1 MPMTS
6 RSRKAAIT
14 ATILGVVFSSW
25 VGTARTSN
33 AQDNP
38 DGLAAVVTAPPPP
51 ATQPLATVPP
61 VTVTPVATA
70 PLPVPVPATAPT
82 ASVTPAPTPTA
93 VPPIPAATGAPTGP
107 EPVIAAGATSTA
119 VPIATVVVANPANTV
134 VDGSTTSSSSSSTTS
149 SSSTVLTPTAL
160 GDSSEEAVPIEEAP
174 NALLPPLPPGKF
186 VPLRDTNIE
195 ALLLKLSKEKRASV
209 LLFQQKADEAQARV
223 AVVLEEIQ
231 DLQDRQDQL
240 RSDQDVLRAKVEKS
254 AIVIRARALA
264 IYAGA
269 GLNEIDLILRSEDP
283 TILVRRVELINQ
295 AQREE
300 AKAVL
305 AFRGDSEAL
314 QQSLEEVEKLA
325 NQKTQNLEQL
335 QNDQA
340 ALGTALEKA
349 QEDLRSVLSGYQI
362 ALNGWVFPVEPP
374 FSFVDTFGAPRM
386 TGTKYAHTHQGT
398 DIFGAQ
404 GSPLHAVQRG
414 VILKKGT
421 GVLGGN
427 KLWLKSAVDGTEYYY
442 AHLDAF
448 VEGVENGTV
457 VEAGQVIGFLGRTG
471 NAITTPPH
479 LHFEI
484 HPENGSV
491 VANPFPT
498 LDAVRKADGTA
509 FIQAQQAGFRSPADV
524 TATTIAGQDRMI
536 RAGVG
541 VSREFVIGD
550 VYSPIPLSTLPP
562 GVKTP
567 EPQVRPAPNP

>member
-6 RSRKAAIT
+6 RSRKAAL
-14 ATILGVVFSSW
+14 AASALGVALSSW
-25 VGTARTSN
+25 VGTARISS

-38 DGLAAVVTAPPPP
+38 DGLAAVVTTPPPP
-51 ATQPLATVPP
+51 ATQPLATLPP
-61 VTVTPVATA
+61 TTIAPVATA
-70 PLPVPVPATAPT
+70 PLPAA
-82 ASVTPAPTPTA
+82 TPAPT
-93 VPPIPAATGAPTGP
+93 APTTP
-107 EPVIAAGATSTA
+107 PAPISASVPVATAPAVEPVIAAGATTTG
-119 VPIATVVVANPANTV
+119 VPIATVLVANPTNTV
-134 VDGSTTSSSSSSTTS
+134 VDTSTTTSSVESSTTS
-149 SSSTVLTPTAL
+149 SSTILSPVAI
-160 GDSSEEAVPIEEAP
+160 GDSSEEAVPIEDAP
-174 NALLPPLPPGKF
+174 NVSLPPLPPGKF

-195 ALLLKLSKEKRASV
+195 NLLLKLSKEKRASV
-209 LLFQQKADEAQARV
+209 ELFQKKADEAQARV

-231 DLQDRQDQL
+231 ELQDRQDQL
-240 RSDQDVLRAKVEKS
+240 RSDQDVLRAKVERS
-254 AIVIRARALA
+254 AIVIRARALS

-283 TILVRRVELINQ
+283 TILGRRVDLINQ
-295 AQREE
+295 AQQAE

-305 AFRGDSEAL
+305 AFRSDSQAL

-325 NQKTQNLEQL
+325 ASKTQNLEQL

-340 ALGTALEKA
+340 ALGAALEKA
-349 QEDLRSVLSGYQI
+349 KEDLSSVLSGYQI
-362 ALNGWVFPVEPP
+362 ALNGWVFPVEPI

-386 TGTKYAHTHQGT
+386 TGTKYVHTHQGT

-509 FIQAQQAGFRSPADV
+509 FIQAQQAGFASPADV
-524 TATTIAGQDRMI
+524 TATTIPGADRMI

-541 VSREFVIGD
+541 VNREFVIGD

-562 GVKTP
+562 GTKTP

>member
-1 MPMTS
+1 MTS

-14 ATILGVVFSSW
+14 ASVLGVVISSW
-25 VGTARTSN
+25 VGTTRSSN
-33 AQDNP
+33 AQENP
-38 DGLAAVVTAPPPP
+38 DGLAAVVTSPPPP
-51 ATQPLATVPP
+51 ATQPLATLPP
-61 VTVTPVATA
+61 VTVAPVATA
-70 PLPVPVPATAPT
+70 PLPTAAPT
-82 ASVTPAPTPTA
+82 TTTTTTPTA
-93 VPPIPAATGAPTGP
+93 PIVPASVQVTPPAID
-107 EPVIAAGATSTA
+107 PVVAAGATTTG
-119 VPIATVVVANPANTV
+119 VPIATVVVANPTNTI
-134 VDGSTTSSSSSSTTS
+134 VDTSTTTSVASLESTTTSSSTPLA
-149 SSSTVLTPTAL
+149 LTPL
-160 GDSSEEAVPIEEAP
+160 GDASEEAVPIEDAP
-174 NALLPPLPPGKF
+174 NIDLPPLPPGKF

-195 ALLLKLSKEKRASV
+195 NLLLKLSKEKRASV
-209 LLFQQKADEAQARV
+209 LLLQQKADEAQARV
-223 AVVLEEIQ
+223 ALVLEEIQ
-231 DLQDRQDQL
+231 DLQERQDQL
-240 RSDQDVLRAKVEKS
+240 RSDQDVLRSKVEKS
-254 AIVIRARALA
+254 AIVIRARALS

-269 GLNEIDLILRSEDP
+269 GLSEIDLILRSEDP
-283 TILVRRVELINQ
+283 TILVRRVELIDQ
-295 AQREE
+295 AQQAE
-300 AKAVL
+300 AKAIL
-305 AFRGDSEAL
+305 AFRGDSQAL
-314 QQSLEEVEKLA
+314 QKSLEDVENLA
-325 NQKTQNLEQL
+325 ASKTQNLEQL

-349 QEDLRSVLSGYQI
+349 KEELSSVLSGYQI

-386 TGTKYAHTHQGT
+386 GGTKYVHTHQGT
-398 DIFGAQ
+398 DIFGTQ

-457 VEAGQVIGFLGRTG
+457 VEAGQVIGFLGKTG
-471 NAITTPPH
+471 NAMTTPPH

-498 LDAVRKADGTA
+498 LDAVRKADSTA
-509 FIQAQQAGFRSPADV
+509 FIQAQQAGFRTPADV
-524 TATTIAGQDRMI
+524 TATTIPGADRMI

-541 VSREFVIGD
+541 VNREFVIGD

-562 GVKTP
+562 GVKIP

>member
-6 RSRKAAIT
+6 RSRKAAL
-14 ATILGVVFSSW
+14 AASALGVALSSW
-25 VGTARTSN
+25 VGTARISS

-38 DGLAAVVTAPPPP
+38 DGLAAVVTTPPPP
-51 ATQPLATVPP
+51 ATQPLATLPP
-61 VTVTPVATA
+61 TTIAPVATA
-70 PLPVPVPATAPT
+70 PLPAA
-82 ASVTPAPTPTA
+82 TPAPTAPTTPPA
-93 VPPIPAATGAPTGP
+93 PIPASVPVATAPAV
-107 EPVIAAGATSTA
+107 EPVIAAGATTTG
-119 VPIATVVVANPANTV
+119 VPIATVLVANPTNTV
-134 VDGSTTSSSSSSTTS
+134 VDTSTTTSSVESSTTS
-149 SSSTVLTPTAL
+149 SSTILSPVAI
-160 GDSSEEAVPIEEAP
+160 GDSSEEAVPIEDAP
-174 NALLPPLPPGKF
+174 NVSLPPLPPGKF

-195 ALLLKLSKEKRASV
+195 NLLLKLSKEKRASV
-209 LLFQQKADEAQARV
+209 ELFQKKADEAQARV

-231 DLQDRQDQL
+231 ELQDRQDQL
-240 RSDQDVLRAKVEKS
+240 RSDQDVLRAKVERS
-254 AIVIRARALA
+254 AIVIRARALS

-283 TILVRRVELINQ
+283 TILGRRVDLINQ
-295 AQREE
+295 AQQAE

-305 AFRGDSEAL
+305 AFRSDSQAL

-325 NQKTQNLEQL
+325 ASKTQNLEQL

-340 ALGTALEKA
+340 ALGAALEKA
-349 QEDLRSVLSGYQI
+349 KEDLSSVLSGYQI
-362 ALNGWVFPVEPP
+362 ALNGWVFPVEPI

-386 TGTKYAHTHQGT
+386 TGTKYVHTHQGT

-509 FIQAQQAGFRSPADV
+509 FIQAQQAGFASPADV
-524 TATTIAGQDRMI
+524 TATTIPGADRMI

-541 VSREFVIGD
+541 VNREFVIGD

-562 GVKTP
+562 GTKTP

>member
-1 MPMTS
+1 MPMSS
-6 RSRKAAIT
+6 RSRKATIT
-14 ATILGVVFSSW
+14 TAVLGVVLSSW
-25 VGTARTSN
+25 IGTTRTST
-33 AQDNP
+33 AQENP
-38 DGLAAVVTAPPPP
+38 DGLAAVVTTAPPQ
-51 ATQPLATVPP
+51 ATLPLATLP
-61 VTVTPVATA
+61 TVTIPPVATA
-70 PLPVPVPATAPT
+70 PQPA
-82 ASVTPAPTPTA
+82 VTPAPTSPAPPPDPA
-93 VPPIPAATGAPTGP
+93 VTPLPVTSTSV
-107 EPVIAAGATSTA
+107 EPVIAAGATTG
-119 VPIATVVVANPANTV
+119 VPIATVLVVDPANTV
-134 VDGSTTSSSSSSTTS
+134 VESNTTTSMESTTTTS
-149 SSSTVLTPTAL
+149 ILLAPTPL
-160 GDSSEEAVPIEEAP
+160 GDASEEAVPLEDAP
-174 NALLPPLPPGKF
+174 NIDLPPLPPGKF
-186 VPLRDTNIE
+186 VPLRDTNME
-195 ALLLKLSKEKRASV
+195 NLLLQLSKEKRASV
-209 LLFQQKADEAQARV
+209 EVFQQKADIAQARV
-223 AVVLEEIQ
+223 AEVLEEIQ
-231 DLQDRQDQL
+231 DLQEQQDQL

-254 AIVIRARALA
+254 AIIIRARALS

-269 GLNEIDLILRSEDP
+269 GISEIDLILRSEDP
-283 TILVRRVELINQ
+283 TILLRRVELIEQ
-295 AQREE
+295 AQRSE

-305 AFRGDSEAL
+305 AFRSNSETL

-325 NQKTQNLEQL
+325 ASKTQNLEQL

-349 QEDLRSVLSGYQI
+349 KEDLSSVLSGYQI

-386 TGTKYAHTHQGT
+386 GGTKYVHTHQGT
-398 DIFGAQ
+398 DIFGTQ

-457 VEAGQVIGFLGRTG
+457 VEAGQVIGFLGKTG
-471 NAITTPPH
+471 NAMTTPPH

-498 LDAVRKADGTA
+498 LDAVRKADSTA

-524 TATTIAGQDRMI
+524 TATTIPGQDRMI

-541 VSREFVIGD
+541 VNREFVIGD

-562 GVKTP
+562 GIKIP

>member
-6 RSRKAAIT
+6 RFRKAAL
-14 ATILGVVFSSW
+14 AALVLGVAFSSW
-25 VGTARTSN
+25 VGTARISS

-38 DGLAAVVTAPPPP
+38 DGLAAVVTTPPPP
-51 ATQPLATVPP
+51 ATQPLATLPP
-61 VTVTPVATA
+61 TTIAPAATAPLPAATPAPTAPTIPPAPIPAGAPVATA
-70 PLPVPVPATAPT
+70 P
-82 ASVTPAPTPTA
+82 A
-93 VPPIPAATGAPTGP
+93 V
-107 EPVIAAGATSTA
+107 EPVIAAGATTTG
-119 VPIATVVVANPANTV
+119 VPIATVLVANPTNTA
-134 VDGSTTSSSSSSTTS
+134 VDTTTTSSVESTTTSSSTILPP
-149 SSSTVLTPTAL
+149 VAI
-160 GDSSEEAVPIEEAP
+160 GDSSEEAVPIEDAP
-174 NALLPPLPPGKF
+174 NVSLPPLPPGKF

-195 ALLLKLSKEKRASV
+195 NLLLKLSKEKRASV
-209 LLFQQKADEAQARV
+209 ELFQKKADEAQARV

-240 RSDQDVLRAKVEKS
+240 RSDQDVLRAKVERS
-254 AIVIRARALA
+254 AIVIRARALS

-283 TILVRRVELINQ
+283 TILGRRVDLINQ
-295 AQREE
+295 AQQAE

-305 AFRGDSEAL
+305 AFRSDSQAL
-314 QQSLEEVEKLA
+314 QQSLEDVEKLA
-325 NQKTQNLEQL
+325 ASKTQNLEQL

-340 ALGTALEKA
+340 ALGAALEKA
-349 QEDLRSVLSGYQI
+349 KEDLSSVLSGYQI
-362 ALNGWVFPVEPP
+362 ALNGWVFPVEPI

-386 TGTKYAHTHQGT
+386 VGTKYYHTHQGT

-457 VEAGQVIGFLGRTG
+457 VEAGQIIGFLGRTG

-484 HPENGSV
+484 HPENGRV

-509 FIQAQQAGFRSPADV
+509 FIQAQQAGFASPADV
-524 TATTIAGQDRMI
+524 TATTIPGADRMI

-541 VSREFVIGD
+541 VNREFVIGD

-562 GVKTP
+562 GIKTP

>member
-6 RSRKAAIT
+6 RSRKAAVT
-14 ATILGVVFSSW
+14 VSVLGVVLSSW
-25 VGTARTSN
+25 VATARTSS

-38 DGLAAVVTAPPPP
+38 DGLAAVVTTLPPP
-51 ATQPLATVPP
+51 ATVPLATLPP

-70 PLPVPVPATAPT
+70 PLPAPT
-82 ASVTPAPTPTA
+82 APPVAP
-93 VPPIPAATGAPTGP
+93 VSAANPVSATLPVVD
-107 EPVIAAGATSTA
+107 PVIAAGATSTGI
-119 VPIATVVVANPANTV
+119 PIATILVVDPTNTV
-134 VDGSTTSSSSSSTTS
+134 VNESTTSSVESTTITS
-149 SSSTVLTPTAL
+149 SIPLTPTPL
-160 GDSSEEAVPIEEAP
+160 GDASEEAVPVEEAP
-174 NALLPPLPPGKF
+174 NADLPPLPPGKF

-195 ALLLKLSKEKRASV
+195 NLLLKLSKEKRASV
-209 LLFQQKADEAQARV
+209 ELFQKKADEAQARV
-223 AVVLEEIQ
+223 AVALEEIQ

-254 AIVIRARALA
+254 AIVIRARALS

-269 GLNEIDLILRSEDP
+269 GLTEVDLILRSEDP
-283 TILVRRVELINQ
+283 TILLRRVDLINQ
-295 AQREE
+295 AQQAE

-305 AFRGDSEAL
+305 AFRSDSQAL
-314 QQSLEEVEKLA
+314 QQSLEEVEMLA
-325 NQKTQNLEQL
+325 ASKTQSLEQL

-340 ALGTALEKA
+340 ALGVALA
-349 QEDLRSVLSGYQI
+349 QAQQDLSSVLSGYQI

-386 TGTKYAHTHQGT
+386 VGTKYYHLHQGT

-457 VEAGQVIGFLGRTG
+457 VEAGQVIGFLGKTG

-479 LHFEI
+479 VHFEI

-509 FIQAQQAGFRSPADV
+509 FIQAQQAGFSSPADV
-524 TATTIAGQDRMI
+524 TATTIPGSDGMI

-541 VSREFVIGD
+541 VNREFVIGD

-567 EPQVRPAPNP
+567 EAKVRPAPNP

>member
-6 RSRKAAIT
+6 RTRKAAIT

-25 VGTARTSN
+25 VGTAKTSN

-51 ATQPLATVPP
+51 ATQPLATIPP
-61 VTVTPVATA
+61 VTVAPVATA
-70 PLPVPVPATAPT
+70 PLLTVPPTAAPVTVPVPVP
-82 ASVTPAPTPTA
+82 SA
-93 VPPIPAATGAPTGP
+93 VPPVAPPVVPAASVAPTGP
-107 EPVIAAGATSTA
+107 EPVIAAGATTTGA
-119 VPIATVVVANPANTV
+119 PIATVVLGDPTNTV
-134 VDGSTTSSSSSSTTS
+134 VDTSTTSSSLGSTTS
-149 SSSTVLTPTAL
+149 SSSTVLGSIGL
-160 GDSSEEAVPIEEAP
+160 GDSSEEAVPLEEAP
-174 NALLPPLPPGKF
+174 QNAALTALPPGKY

-195 ALLLKLSKEKRASV
+195 ELLLKLSKEKRASV

-264 IYAGA
+264 VYAGA

-314 QQSLEEVEKLA
+314 QQSLDDVEKLA
-325 NQKTQNLEQL
+325 TEKTQNLEQL

-340 ALGTALEKA
+340 ALGAALAKA
-349 QEDLRSVLSGYQI
+349 QEDLASVLSGYQI

-386 TGTKYAHTHQGT
+386 TGTKYVHTHQ
-398 DIFGAQ
+398 
-404 GSPLHAVQRG
+404 
-414 VILKKGT
+414 
-421 GVLGGN
+421 
-427 KLWLKSAVDGTEYYY
+427 
-442 AHLDAF
+442 
-448 VEGVENGTV
+448 
-457 VEAGQVIGFLGRTG
+457 
-471 NAITTPPH
+471 
-479 LHFEI
+479 
-484 HPENGSV
+484 
-491 VANPFPT
+491 
-498 LDAVRKADGTA
+498 
-509 FIQAQQAGFRSPADV
+509 
-524 TATTIAGQDRMI
+524 
-536 RAGVG
+536 
-541 VSREFVIGD
+541 
-550 VYSPIPLSTLPP
+550 
-562 GVKTP
+562 
-567 EPQVRPAPNP
+567 

>member
-6 RSRKAAIT
+6 RSRKAAVT
-14 ATILGVVFSSW
+14 ASVLGVVLSSW
-25 VGTARTSN
+25 VATARTSS

-38 DGLAAVVTAPPPP
+38 DGLAAVVTTLPPP
-51 ATQPLATVPP
+51 ATVPLATLPP

-70 PLPVPVPATAPT
+70 PLPLTNPALTAPPVAP
-82 ASVTPAPTPTA
+82 ASAASA
-93 VPPIPAATGAPTGP
+93 VSTIPVVD
-107 EPVIAAGATSTA
+107 PVIAAGATGTG
-119 VPIATVVVANPANTV
+119 VPIATILVVDPTNTV
-134 VDGSTTSSSSSSTTS
+134 VNESTTSSVESTTITS
-149 SSSTVLTPTAL
+149 SIPLTPTPL
-160 GDSSEEAVPIEEAP
+160 GDASEEAVPVEEAP
-174 NALLPPLPPGKF
+174 NADLPPLPPGKF

-195 ALLLKLSKEKRASV
+195 NLLLKLSKEKRASV
-209 LLFQQKADEAQARV
+209 ELFQKKADEAQARV
-223 AVVLEEIQ
+223 AVALEEIQ

-240 RSDQDVLRAKVEKS
+240 RSDQDVLRVKVEKS
-254 AIVIRARALA
+254 AIVIRARALS

-269 GLNEIDLILRSEDP
+269 GLTEVDLILRSEDP
-283 TILVRRVELINQ
+283 TILLRRVDLINQ
-295 AQREE
+295 AQQAE

-305 AFRGDSEAL
+305 AFRSDSQAL
-314 QQSLEEVEKLA
+314 QQSLEEVETLA
-325 NQKTQNLEQL
+325 ASKTQSLEKL

-340 ALGTALEKA
+340 ALGVALA
-349 QEDLRSVLSGYQI
+349 QAQQDLSSVLSGYQI

-386 TGTKYAHTHQGT
+386 VGTKYYHLHQGT

-479 LHFEI
+479 VHFEI

-509 FIQAQQAGFRSPADV
+509 FIQAQQAGFASPSDV
-524 TATTIAGQDRMI
+524 TATTIPGSDRMI

-541 VSREFVIGD
+541 VNREFVIGD

-567 EPQVRPAPNP
+567 EAPVRPAPIP